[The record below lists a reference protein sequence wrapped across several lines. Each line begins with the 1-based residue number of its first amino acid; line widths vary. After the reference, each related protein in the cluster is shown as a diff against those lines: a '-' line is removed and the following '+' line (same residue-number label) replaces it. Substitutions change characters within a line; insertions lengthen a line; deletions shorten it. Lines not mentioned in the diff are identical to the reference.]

1 MWTSLAASVITPN
14 AKVAAKH
21 HWGWSVNAG
30 ACKEAEN
37 NLKGFAKQMNTALE
51 GKSWLVGERLTLAD
65 IVVFN
70 ILIIPFTFSFDGS
83 YMKAIPNVAAWFSK
97 MSKLP
102 VVART
107 AGYIKMQGGAPKPQA
122 AAAPA

>member
-1 MWTSLAASVITPN
+1 
-14 AKVAAKH
+14 
-21 HWGWSVNAG
+21 
-30 ACKEAEN
+30 
-37 NLKGFAKQMNTALE
+37 MNKALE

-70 ILIIPFTFSFDGS
+70 DLIIPFTFSFDAGYIS
-83 YMKAIPNVAAWFSK
+83 KAIPNVSAWFVK

-107 AGYIKMQGGAPKPQA
+107 AGYIKVQGGAPKPQA
-122 AAAPA
+122 QAAAAPAKESGKGKKGGK